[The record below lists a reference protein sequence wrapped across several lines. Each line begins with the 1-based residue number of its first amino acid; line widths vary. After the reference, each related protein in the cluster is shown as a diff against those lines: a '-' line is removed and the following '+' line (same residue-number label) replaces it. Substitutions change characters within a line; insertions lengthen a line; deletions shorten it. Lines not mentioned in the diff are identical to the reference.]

1 MEPHVRFFPPTSSI
15 EELRSLYK
23 TLARRLHPDK
33 NDDDSGEFVSMKA
46 EYEAAVAA
54 AEESATDA
62 SDHAREQGIGTSTL
76 LDIADL
82 LKAASEKWPAW
93 KSTLQTMEGVVSSKL
108 QHKTHTIHPTLFDLL
123 APNVLELERNGET
136 LYVPA
141 WHDILMYDD
150 DLVVV
155 SEPLLPE
162 GIEMDNKGDLH
173 FNIGIADPDL
183 VDVFYQGAGSLPVG
197 STLVL
202 HALGVPKNNPEDMY
216 NISKRGDICL
226 HRLL

>member
-1 MEPHVRFFPPTSSI
+1 MEPHIRFFPPTSSV

-23 TLARRLHPDK
+23 TFARRLHPDK

-46 EYEAAVAA
+46 EYDAAVAE
-54 AEESATDA
+54 AEECIQDTSNL
-62 SDHAREQGIGTSTL
+62 ECESTL
-76 LDIADL
+76 DTGTLIDIADL

-93 KSTLQTMEGVVSSKL
+93 KSTLKTMENVVSSKL

-136 LYVPA
+136 VYVPA
-141 WHDILMYDD
+141 WHDVLMYDD

-173 FNIGIADPDL
+173 FNIGVADPDL
-183 VDVFYQGAGSLPVG
+183 VDIFYSSIEMIPPG
-197 STLVL
+197 STLIL
-202 HALGVPKNNPEDMY
+202 HGLGVPKNNPEDMY
-216 NISKRGDICL
+216 NITKRGDICL
-226 HRLL
+226 HRLP

>member
-1 MEPHVRFFPPTSSI
+1 MEPHIRFFPPTSSV

-23 TLARRLHPDK
+23 TFARRLHPDK

-46 EYEAAVAA
+46 EYDAAVAE
-54 AEESATDA
+54 AEECIQDTSNL
-62 SDHAREQGIGTSTL
+62 ECESTL
-76 LDIADL
+76 DTGTLIDIADL

-93 KSTLQTMEGVVSSKL
+93 KSTLKTMENVVSSKL
-108 QHKTHTIHPTLFDLL
+108 QHKTYTIHPTLFDLL

-136 LYVPA
+136 VYVPA
-141 WHDILMYDD
+141 WHDVLMYDD

-173 FNIGIADPDL
+173 FNIGVADPDL
-183 VDVFYQGAGSLPVG
+183 VDIFYSSIEMIPPG
-197 STLVL
+197 STLIL
-202 HALGVPKNNPEDMY
+202 HGLGVPKNNPEDMY
-216 NISKRGDICL
+216 NITKRGDICL
-226 HRLL
+226 HKS

>member
-1 MEPHVRFFPPTSSI
+1 MEPHARFFPPTSNI

-23 TLARRLHPDK
+23 TLAKQLHPDK
-33 NDDDSGEFVSMKA
+33 NEDDGGEFVSMKA
-46 EYEAAVAA
+46 EYEAAIAA
-54 AEESATDA
+54 AQA
-62 SDHAREQGIGTSTL
+62 SVHETAKPNAIDTGTL

-93 KSTLQTMEGVVSSKL
+93 KNTLQTMEGVVSSKL
-108 QHKTHTIHPTLFDLL
+108 QHKTHTIRPTLFDLL

-141 WHDILMYDD
+141 WHDVLMYDD
-150 DLVVV
+150 DLVVI

-162 GIEMDNKGDLH
+162 GIEIDNRGDLH
-173 FNIGIADPDL
+173 LNIGIADPDL
-183 VDVFYQGAGSLPVG
+183 VNIFYQEAESLPMA

-202 HALGVPKNNPEDMY
+202 HGLGVPKNIPEDMY
-216 NISKRGDICL
+216 NISKRGNICL
-226 HRLL
+226 HRSL

>member
-1 MEPHVRFFPPTSSI
+1 MEPHIRFFPPTSSV

-23 TLARRLHPDK
+23 TFARRLHPDK

-46 EYEAAVAA
+46 EYDAAVAE
-54 AEESATDA
+54 AEECIQDTSNL
-62 SDHAREQGIGTSTL
+62 ECESTL
-76 LDIADL
+76 DTGTLIDIADL

-93 KSTLQTMEGVVSSKL
+93 KSTLKTMENVVSSKL
-108 QHKTHTIHPTLFDLL
+108 QHKTYTIHPTLFDLL

-136 LYVPA
+136 VYVPA
-141 WHDILMYDD
+141 WHDVLMYDD

-173 FNIGIADPDL
+173 FNIETADPAL
-183 VDVFYQGAGSLPVG
+183 VDIFYSSIEMIPTG
-197 STLVL
+197 STLIL
-202 HALGVPKNNPEDMY
+202 HGLGVPKNNPEDMY
-216 NISKRGDICL
+216 NITKRGDICL
-226 HRLL
+226 HKS

>member
-1 MEPHVRFFPPTSSI
+1 MEPHIRFFPPTSSV

-23 TLARRLHPDK
+23 TFARRLHPDK

-46 EYEAAVAA
+46 EYDAAVAE
-54 AEESATDA
+54 AEECIQDTSNL
-62 SDHAREQGIGTSTL
+62 ECESTL
-76 LDIADL
+76 DTGTLIDIADL

-93 KSTLQTMEGVVSSKL
+93 KSTLKTMENVVSSKL
-108 QHKTHTIHPTLFDLL
+108 QHKTYTIHPTLFDLL

-136 LYVPA
+136 VYVPA
-141 WHDILMYDD
+141 WHDVLMYDD

-173 FNIGIADPDL
+173 FNIETADPDL
-183 VDVFYQGAGSLPVG
+183 VDIFYSSIEMIPPG
-197 STLVL
+197 STLIL
-202 HALGVPKNNPEDMY
+202 HGLGVPKNNPEDMY
-216 NISKRGDICL
+216 NITKRGDICL
-226 HRLL
+226 HKS

>member
-1 MEPHVRFFPPTSSI
+1 MEPHIRFFPPTSSV

-23 TLARRLHPDK
+23 TFARRLHPDK

-46 EYEAAVAA
+46 EYDAAVAE
-54 AEESATDA
+54 AEECIQDTSNL
-62 SDHAREQGIGTSTL
+62 ECESTL
-76 LDIADL
+76 DTGTLIDIADL

-93 KSTLQTMEGVVSSKL
+93 KSTLKTMENVVSSKL
-108 QHKTHTIHPTLFDLL
+108 QHKTYTIHPTLFDLL

-136 LYVPA
+136 VYVPA
-141 WHDILMYDD
+141 WHDVLMYDD

-173 FNIGIADPDL
+173 FNIGVADPDL
-183 VDVFYQGAGSLPVG
+183 VDVFYQGAGLLPVG

-202 HALGVPKNNPEDMY
+202 HDIGVPKNNPEDMY
-216 NISKRGDICL
+216 DITKRGDICL

>member
-1 MEPHVRFFPPTSSI
+1 MEPHARFFPPTSNI

-23 TLARRLHPDK
+23 TLAKQLHPDK
-33 NDDDSGEFVSMKA
+33 NEDDGGEFVSMKA
-46 EYEAAVAA
+46 EYEAAIAA
-54 AEESATDA
+54 AEA
-62 SDHAREQGIGTSTL
+62 SGHETANPNALDTGTL

-108 QHKTHTIHPTLFDLL
+108 QDKTHTIRPTLFDLL

-141 WHDILMYDD
+141 WHDVLMYDD
-150 DLVVV
+150 DLVVI

-162 GIEMDNKGDLH
+162 GIEIDNRGDLH
-173 FNIGIADPDL
+173 LNIGIADPDL
-183 VDVFYQGAGSLPVG
+183 VNIFYQEAESLPMA

-202 HALGVPKNNPEDMY
+202 HGLGVPKNIPEDMY
-216 NISKRGDICL
+216 NISKRGNICL
-226 HRLL
+226 HRSL